1 MKTPKNGKP
10 YLVPRRY
17 YEALFEV
24 AKAINSSLR
33 VDDVLKS
40 ITEST
45 TKAMDAKGCGVLLLS
60 PDKKKLWY
68 GASHGLSEQYLQKGE
83 VLADTSVAETWN
95 ERRPVVVKRAAFDW
109 RIQYREEVKKEG
121 IGSILSVPLALKDDI
136 IGILRVYTSDPRV
149 FPQEEID
156 FVQAIADLA
165 AIALENARLREWVNR
180 DRDKIRT
187 DLTDW
192 YVARDLETFIK
203 NLSIPPQ

>member
-1 MKTPKNGKP
+1 MTPQKNGKS

-17 YEALFEV
+17 YKALFEV

-60 PDKKKLWY
+60 PDKKKLWH
-68 GASHGLSEQYLQKGE
+68 GASYGLSEEYLQKGE
-83 VLADTSVAETWN
+83 ILADTSVAETWH
-95 ERRPVVVKRAAFDW
+95 ERRPVVIKRAAFDW

-121 IGSILSVPLALKDDI
+121 IGSIISVPLALKDDI

-156 FVQAIADLA
+156 FMQAIADLA
-165 AIALENARLREWVNR
+165 AIALENARLREWINR
-180 DRDKIRT
+180 DRDEIRT

-203 NLSIPPQ
+203 NLNIPPQ